1 MQQSIESI
9 KGNMI
14 SLDMDQMN
22 SEDYV
27 DRKSKEVVDKEI
39 IGYFNKVHNSEVK
52 IVHLKEK
59 LIATNL
65 SLTTAH
71 NMLNHYL
78 DMDQMSSDDYVD
90 IKSKEVVD
98 KEIIVYSN
106 KVHNSEVEIV
116 DLREKLFVTNL
127 SLTTANNFLN
137 HLNESYRKIQRPMP
151 EKPKWEEVE
160 QNDIFDISMRSVLD
174 GSEETRSETA
184 PNPYLVAGLSSGY

>member
-1 MQQSIESI
+1 
-9 KGNMI
+9 
-14 SLDMDQMN
+14 MDQMN